1 MNFYCMIFQI
11 RSSHSYLDEEK
22 RARAASKRAA
32 FAHEESA
39 RYARR
44 DALLVNT
51 KPLLN
56 LKHEGH
62 VCA

>member
-1 MNFYCMIFQI
+1 MIFQI
-11 RSSHSYLDEEK
+11 LSPHSYQDEEK

-44 DALLVNT
+44 DALLVNS
-51 KPLLN
+51 KPYLN
-56 LKHEGH
+56 LQHGGH